1 MQSPAQFLVIVN
13 TSCDLARQAT
23 SGNSPA
29 PPREFPVRR
38 RGQGIHMSTRTRR
51 EQDEVTTT
59 SLTPPSWFA
68 DQRLPVYAVP
78 EMRASSSSGDMT

>member
-1 MQSPAQFLVIVN
+1 
-13 TSCDLARQAT
+13 
-23 SGNSPA
+23 
-29 PPREFPVRR
+29 
-38 RGQGIHMSTRTRR
+38 MSTRTRR